1 MFRTTMR
8 VLLNLLLAVPLAGAS
23 ACDPNEAT
31 DAGMDA
37 SCDVT
42 LAIAIGTGDRD
53 SFTPV
58 TGGQNTELIL
68 GFQGF
73 RMIALALQVSGP
85 AADTADLTTFI
96 SVTDTDIELSQ
107 NNRRMPIV
115 DGTGGDRIV
124 EDHLI
129 FFNDAPASELVGRE
143 VQVELIARSGGCTG
157 TATTGL
163 TLVDEDDCVDPDI
176 IIPDAGTIDGGV
188 PDGAVVCET
197 M

>member
-1 MFRTTMR
+1 MFRMTMR
-8 VLLNLLLAVPLAGAS
+8 VLFCLTLAVPLVGAS

-37 SCDVT
+37 SCDIT
-42 LAIAIGTGDRD
+42 IAIGTGDRD

-58 TGGQNTELIL
+58 TDGQNTELIL

-73 RMIALALQVSGP
+73 RMIALALQVGGP

-143 VQVELIARSGGCTG
+143 VRVELIARSGGCIG

-176 IIPDAGTIDGGV
+176 VIPDAGTLDGGV
-188 PDGAVVCET
+188 ADGAMVCET